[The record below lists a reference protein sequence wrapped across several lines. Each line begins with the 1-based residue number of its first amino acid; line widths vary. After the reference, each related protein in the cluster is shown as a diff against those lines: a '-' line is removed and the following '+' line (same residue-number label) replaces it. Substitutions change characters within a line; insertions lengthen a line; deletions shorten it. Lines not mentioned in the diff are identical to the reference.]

1 MSTWVRSFWAALFCL
16 AAMPVSAAT
25 VLILGDSISASYGM
39 DIQQGWVSQLDK
51 RLAARSPGQH
61 TVINASVS
69 GETTTG
75 GLNRLPVLLKQHKPD
90 VVVLELGAN
99 DGLRGQPPALIKR
112 NLEAMIRL
120 SRQSGARVVVL
131 GMRILPNYGKA
142 YSEAFAGVFPAAAK
156 SGGASVLPFFLAGVG
171 GVPALMQKDGIHPNT
186 KAQPLLLELAWPL
199 IIDAVNRSAKNRT
212 SK

>member
-1 MSTWVRSFWAALFCL
+1 
-16 AAMPVSAAT
+16 MPVSAASI
-25 VLILGDSISASYGM
+25 LILGDSISASYGM

-212 SK
+212 SR

>member
-1 MSTWVRSFWAALFCL
+1 
-16 AAMPVSAAT
+16 MPVSAAS

-51 RLAARSPGQH
+51 RLAARFPGQH

-212 SK
+212 SR

>member
-1 MSTWVRSFWAALFCL
+1 
-16 AAMPVSAAT
+16 MPVSAASI
-25 VLILGDSISASYGM
+25 LILGDSISASYGM

-51 RLAARSPGQH
+51 RLAARFPGQH

-212 SK
+212 SR

>member
-1 MSTWVRSFWAALFCL
+1 
-16 AAMPVSAAT
+16 MPVSAAS

-75 GLNRLPVLLKQHKPD
+75 GLNRLPVLLMQHKPD

-212 SK
+212 SR

>member
-1 MSTWVRSFWAALFCL
+1 
-16 AAMPVSAAT
+16 MPVSAAS

-51 RLAARSPGQH
+51 RLAARFPGQH

-199 IIDAVNRSAKNRT
+199 IIDALNRSAKNRT
-212 SK
+212 SRE

>member
-1 MSTWVRSFWAALFCL
+1 MSTRVRSFWDALFCL
-16 AAMPVSAAT
+16 AAMPVSAAS

-171 GVPALMQKDGIHPNT
+171 GVPTLMQKDGIHPNT

-212 SK
+212 SR

>member
-1 MSTWVRSFWAALFCL
+1 
-16 AAMPVSAAT
+16 MPVSAAS

-212 SK
+212 SR

>member
-1 MSTWVRSFWAALFCL
+1 
-16 AAMPVSAAT
+16 MPVSAAS

-51 RLAARSPGQH
+51 RLAARFPGQH

-199 IIDAVNRSAKNRT
+199 IIDALNRSAKNRT
-212 SK
+212 SR

>member
-1 MSTWVRSFWAALFCL
+1 
-16 AAMPVSAAT
+16 MPVSAAS

-51 RLAARSPGQH
+51 RLAAPFPGQH
-61 TVINASVS
+61 KVINASVS

-212 SK
+212 SR